1 MATNKNFKVKNGL
14 EVGGDIT
21 FSGTLVGNAAS
32 IIPNVISY
40 FMNDVGYVTSSQLDL
55 KANIESPTFTGTVG
69 GITATMVGLGNV
81 TNESKATMFTNPTF
95 TGTVAGVTATHVGLG
110 NVNNTSDSAKP
121 VSTAQQTALN
131 LKANIASPTFT
142 GTVSG
147 ITATMVG
154 LGNVTNES
162 KSTMFTSP
170 TFTGTV
176 SGVTATHVGLGNVTN
191 ESKATMFSSP
201 TFTGTTT
208 TGVLTVQPSATIGSV
223 GSVPTGASII
233 TNSNTNNYH
242 VFRNSP
248 DNSTYSGIVMQD
260 NNIGGYVIYGNSGVG
275 DKMYIAGYSAV
286 DILVGITDN
295 INPASRTTIASFSSS
310 GMSVTS
316 LTETS
321 SIKYKENIK
330 PISNALEQLSK
341 LQGVIY
347 DRIDTGVKQE
357 AGLIAE
363 DVFKVLPNLVQLDDE
378 GNPMGVK
385 YTKLTAYLIEC
396 IKELKL
402 EIETLK
408 QK

>member
-1 MATNKNFKVKNGL
+1 M
-14 EVGGDIT
+14 
-21 FSGTLVGNAAS
+21 SGTLAQFNTALTDADFATLAGTETLTNKTLTSPVVTGGS
-32 IIPNVISY
+32 INNTPIGATTANTGRFS
-40 FMNDVGYVTSSQLDL
+40 DL
-55 KANIESPTFTGTVG
+55 TDTGL
-69 GITATMVGLGNV
+69 TATRVVYAGTGGNLV
-81 TNESKATMFTNPTF
+81 
-95 TGTVAGVTATHVGLG
+95 
-110 NVNNTSDSAKP
+110 DSANLTFNGTTL
-121 VSTAQQTALN
+121 TA
-131 LKANIASPTFT
+131 
-142 GTVSG
+142 G
-147 ITATMVG
+147 G
-154 LGNVTNES
+154 L
-162 KSTMFTSP
+162 
-170 TFTGTV
+170 
-176 SGVTATHVGLGNVTN
+176 
-191 ESKATMFSSP
+191 
-201 TFTGTTT
+201 TT
-208 TGVLTVQPSATIGSV
+208 TGVLTVQPSATTGSV
-223 GSVPTGASII
+223 GSLPTGASII

>member
-1 MATNKNFKVKNGL
+1 MATNHNFKIKNGL
-14 EVGGDIT
+14 TVGDVEIVSSTGQWVGPSSGLVGPPGADGLNGSDGDDGADGDPGESAYQIAVNNGFVGT
-21 FSGTLVGNAAS
+21 EAQWIAGLVTATSTHTLTNKTVAFGSNTVSGTLAQFNTALTDADFATLAGTETLTNKTLTSPVVTGGS
-32 IIPNVISY
+32 INNTPIGATTANTGRFS
-40 FMNDVGYVTSSQLDL
+40 DL
-55 KANIESPTFTGTVG
+55 TDTGL
-69 GITATMVGLGNV
+69 TATRVVYAGTGGNLV
-81 TNESKATMFTNPTF
+81 
-95 TGTVAGVTATHVGLG
+95 
-110 NVNNTSDSAKP
+110 DSANLTFNGTTL
-121 VSTAQQTALN
+121 TA
-131 LKANIASPTFT
+131 
-142 GTVSG
+142 G
-147 ITATMVG
+147 G
-154 LGNVTNES
+154 L
-162 KSTMFTSP
+162 
-170 TFTGTV
+170 
-176 SGVTATHVGLGNVTN
+176 
-191 ESKATMFSSP
+191 
-201 TFTGTTT
+201 TT
-208 TGVLTVQPSATIGSV
+208 TGVLTVQPSATTGSV
-223 GSVPTGASII
+223 GSLPTGASII

>member
-1 MATNKNFKVKNGL
+1 VATNHNFKIKNGL
-14 EVGGDIT
+14 TVGDVEIVSSTGQWVGPSSGLVGPPGADGLNGSDGDDGADGDPGESAYQIAVNNGFVGT
-21 FSGTLVGNAAS
+21 EAQWIAGLVTATSTHTLTNKTVAFGSNTVSGTLAQFNTALTDADFATLAGTETLTNKTLTSPVVTGGS
-32 IIPNVISY
+32 INNTPIGATTANTGRFS
-40 FMNDVGYVTSSQLDL
+40 DL
-55 KANIESPTFTGTVG
+55 TDTGL
-69 GITATMVGLGNV
+69 TATRVVYAGTGGNLV
-81 TNESKATMFTNPTF
+81 
-95 TGTVAGVTATHVGLG
+95 
-110 NVNNTSDSAKP
+110 DSANLTFNGTTL
-121 VSTAQQTALN
+121 TA
-131 LKANIASPTFT
+131 
-142 GTVSG
+142 G
-147 ITATMVG
+147 G
-154 LGNVTNES
+154 L
-162 KSTMFTSP
+162 
-170 TFTGTV
+170 
-176 SGVTATHVGLGNVTN
+176 
-191 ESKATMFSSP
+191 
-201 TFTGTTT
+201 TT
-208 TGVLTVQPSATIGSV
+208 TGVLTVQPSATTGSV
-223 GSVPTGASII
+223 GSLPTGASII